1 MAEVRTERRGIFALG
16 RALVDE
22 ARTLV
27 RQEIALAK
35 QETMAKI
42 LRDVKAAG
50 LLIVAGV
57 VLALSLF
64 VFIFFE
70 IGDLFSYLTGHV
82 WLGILITWLI
92 FTVIFGILAFIGVR
106 MIQVPKPERTIQTLK
121 EDVEWAK
128 QQLKRSGR

>member
-1 MAEVRTERRGIFALG
+1 VRTERRGIFALG

>member
-1 MAEVRTERRGIFALG
+1 MRTERRGIFALG